1 MPFDAPVIR
10 ATGKTGYDAAAA
22 VAKDWKTILRARGRN
37 WRAGPRPGGQLADR
51 SSPAAPE
58 FKDRWALSANLRP
71 PPSLLALGRSAR
83 QNAPVE
89 ELPHAPELGIALV
102 DELHLTA
109 LLEVGQLLKQGDA
122 QGLGGLQRRPVV
134 AAGGFG

>member
-22 VAKDWKTILRARGRN
+22 VAKDWKTILRAWGRN
-37 WRAGPRPGGQLADR
+37 WRAGPQPGSQLADR
-51 SSPAAPE
+51 SSPATPE
-58 FKDRWALSANLRP
+58 FRGRRALGANLRP
-71 PPSLLALGRSAR
+71 TSSPLALGRSAR

-89 ELPHAPELGIALV
+89 ELPHAAELGIALV
-102 DELHLTA
+102 DKLHFTA
-109 LLEVGQLLKQGDA
+109 LLQIGQLLLQGDA

-134 AAGGFG
+134 AA